1 MVWLRPWRISRENCS
16 EDYGGLRRRK
26 NQPGSETCLVECQNG
41 APRLI
46 TRQNDKEQDC
56 IGGICIFFRHVVI
69 ESDTRICVPGSWNYW
84 SRPAWAKGGITY
96 GSMLFF
102 LMASGCNSNALP
114 PDVIPPQGL
123 RM

>member
-1 MVWLRPWRISRENCS
+1 MRQKHGLAEALAYF
-16 EDYGGLRRRK
+16 EGKLYGGLRRRK

-69 ESDTRICVPGSWNYW
+69 ESDTLI
-84 SRPAWAKGGITY
+84 
-96 GSMLFF
+96 
-102 LMASGCNSNALP
+102 
-114 PDVIPPQGL
+114 
-123 RM
+123 